1 MFVAHLKI
9 LFSHLFHVSRPYLSL
24 TSPFTEFPVHKKCL
38 CLCPKGYLR
47 FMADHLKKCFGL
59 CPKGYLRFLLKSEM
73 SLFLFCCTI
82 LWHLRAFAAV
92 PCFYSSKIK
101 IAVKRMNKLVE
112 QILSRIQVIYSVYSV
127 SEGLQ

>member
-38 CLCPKGYLR
+38 CLCPKGYLH

-73 SLFLFCCTI
+73 SLFFVLLHNTMALACLCCCPV
-82 LWHLRAFAAV
+82 F
-92 PCFYSSKIK
+92 
-101 IAVKRMNKLVE
+101 
-112 QILSRIQVIYSVYSV
+112 
-127 SEGLQ
+127 LQF